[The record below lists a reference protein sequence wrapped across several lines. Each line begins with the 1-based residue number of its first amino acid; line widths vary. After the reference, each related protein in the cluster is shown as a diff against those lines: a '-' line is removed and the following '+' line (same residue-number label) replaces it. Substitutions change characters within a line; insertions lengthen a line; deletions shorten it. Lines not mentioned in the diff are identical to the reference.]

1 MIAALGKAEKNPPP
15 KIKLEEVCDE
25 IHDHMVFSHWKHS

>member
-1 MIAALGKAEKNPPP
+1 MIAALGKAEKNPP

-25 IHDHMVFSHWKHS
+25 IHDHMVFSYRKHS